1 MLELTEA
8 RVSDSRLPPPFGLQI
23 ERDRS
28 VHFTFDGRSFTGLEG
43 DSIASALAANDQW
56 LLSRSFKYHRPR
68 GFLTLAG
75 QDANTLVQ
83 LPANPNALADVVPI
97 TEGLKVSPQ
106 NFSGTLERDRGA
118 LIGRLARFLPV
129 AFYYKAF
136 FRPRGI
142 WQLWA
147 RFFRKRAGLG
157 VIDESYEPVRYTQTH
172 RHCDILIVGG
182 GPAGLASSLEA
193 ASTGAD
199 VLLVD
204 ENVSLGGALNYGEF
218 GDPSGPE
225 ASRRAELIS
234 AVNASKRIE
243 TLTGAIC
250 NGWFADNWIPV
261 IQGHALIKV
270 RARKVIFCTGSLEQ
284 PAIFRNNDLPGI
296 FLSSAVLRLMHL
308 YGVRPGRRGVI
319 VSGNWEGYRTAL
331 ALCRAG
337 VGVVGIVDLRAR
349 PQAGHPL
356 IDQVMQCGLPI
367 WFEHGVDQAIASRDQ
382 NHVAAIDIG
391 ELDCGAVDRRS
402 LSRLHC
408 DFVVMAVGYVP
419 TYQLA
424 AQAGGKL
431 SYDDA
436 FAIFSIDQLPD
447 NCLIAGS
454 VNGFWDIDDVI
465 NDGVRAAQE
474 ALPHQKF
481 TGEVE
486 PSRAKD
492 EAINF
497 PWPIFTHSKGK
508 EFVDFDEDLQ
518 IADIVNATRDGYEH
532 IQLVKRYST
541 AGMGPSQGR
550 HSALTVARLVADA
563 TGKSVADTGV
573 TTARPPFAAEQ
584 LAHTAGRGFFLAR
597 RSSIHH
603 RHLELGAVMLQAG
616 AWLRPA
622 FYGEVSDRSAC
633 IRAEMQHVRQS
644 VGLIDV
650 STLGGIEVRG
660 PDAAEFLNR
669 IYTGGF
675 KKQPVGKAR
684 YALLINEAGVVVDDG
699 VACRLHTNHFYVTA
713 TTGGVDAVYRNMLK
727 WNAQWRLNL
736 DIANVTSAYCAIN
749 IAGPDA
755 RAVLSRVVDDV
766 ALDEANFPYMG
777 VRTGHLG
784 GIPIRLI
791 RVGFVGE
798 LGFELH
804 GPHQFGEAIW
814 DQLMAAGKDTDIQ
827 PFGVEAQR
835 GLRLEK
841 GHIIVG
847 QDTDAMS
854 NPFEVQMDW
863 ALSRKKPFFV
873 GHRTLQELE
882 KQPLGRVLVGFEI
895 KDAGQPIPLESHL
908 VLDGEAMIGRVT
920 SCILSPTLNTI
931 IGLAYVKADHAE
943 LGGSLTIKVDGGHR
957 IAAEVVPTPF
967 YDPKNQRQVSE

>member
-1 MLELTEA
+1 M
-8 RVSDSRLPPPFGLQI
+8 SDSRLPPPFGLQI
-23 ERDRS
+23 ERNRL
-28 VHFTFDGRSFTGLEG
+28 VHFSFDGHAFTGLEG
-43 DSIASALAANDQW
+43 DTIASALAANDQW

-83 LPANPNALADVVPI
+83 LPANPNALADVVLI
-97 TEGLKVSPQ
+97 TEGLEALPQ
-106 NFSGTLERDRGA
+106 NFSGTLKRDRSA
-118 LIGRLARFLPV
+118 LLGRFARFLPV

-157 VIDESYEPVRYTQTH
+157 VIDQSFDPERFTQTY
-172 RHCDILIVGG
+172 RHCDVLIVGG

-193 ASTGAD
+193 AAAGAD

-204 ENVSLGGALNYGEF
+204 ENAALGGSLNYAEF
-218 GDPSGPE
+218 GDPSAPE
-225 ASRRAELIS
+225 GSRRETLIS
-234 AVNASKRIE
+234 AVEASEYIE
-243 TLTGAIC
+243 TFTGAVC
-250 NGWFADNWIPV
+250 NGWFADNWVPV
-261 IQGHALIKV
+261 IQGKTLIKV
-270 RARKVIFCTGSLEQ
+270 RAQKVIFCTGSLEQ

-308 YGVRPGRRGVI
+308 YGVPPGHHGAI
-319 VSGNWEGYRTAL
+319 VCGNWEGYRAAL

-337 VGVVGIVDLRAR
+337 ISVVGIVDFRPR

-356 IDQVMQCGLPI
+356 IDQVMDCGLPI
-367 WFEHGVDQAIASRDQ
+367 WFEHGVDQAIASNDQ
-382 NHVAAIDIG
+382 NHVVGIDIG
-391 ELDCGAVDRRS
+391 ALDCGAVDRGN

-408 DFVVMAVGYVP
+408 DFVVMAAGFVP

-424 AQAGGKL
+424 AQAGGRL
-431 SYDDA
+431 TYDDA
-436 FAIFSIDQLPD
+436 SAVFSIDQLPD
-447 NCLIAGS
+447 NCGLGGS
-454 VNGFWDIDDVI
+454 VNGFWNIEDVI
-465 NDGVRAAQE
+465 EDGVRAAKE
-474 ALPHQKF
+474 ALW
-481 TGEVE
+481 E
-486 PSRAKD
+486 KD
-492 EAINF
+492 ASGGREARGLDNERINF
-497 PWPIFTHSKGK
+497 PWPIFAHPRGK

-563 TGKSVADTGV
+563 TGKSVAETGV

-584 LAHTAGRGFFLAR
+584 LAHTGGRGFFLAR
-597 RSSIHH
+597 RSAMHH

-622 FYGEVSDRSAC
+622 FYGVPSERRTC
-633 IRAEMQHVRQS
+633 IEAEMRHVRRA

-650 STLGGIEVRG
+650 STLGGIEIRG

-684 YALLINEAGVVVDDG
+684 YALLINEAGVVLDDG
-699 VACRLHTNHFYVTA
+699 VACRLHADHYYVTA
-713 TTGGVDAVYRNMLK
+713 TTGGVDSVYRSMLK
-727 WNAQWRLNL
+727 WNAQWRLQL
-736 DIANVTSAYCAIN
+736 DIANVTSAYCAMN

-755 RAVLSRVVDDV
+755 RAVLSRVVQDI
-766 ALDEANFPYMG
+766 ALDEAAFPYMG

-784 GIPIRLI
+784 GVPIRLI

-804 GPHQFGEAIW
+804 APQQFGEALW
-814 DQLMAAGKDTDIQ
+814 DRLMLAGKDANIR

-854 NPFEVQMDW
+854 NPFQIQMDW
-863 ALSRKKPFFV
+863 ALARKKPFFV

-882 KQPLGRVLVGFEI
+882 KQPLDRVLVGFEI
-895 KDAGQPIPLESHL
+895 EDIQQPIPLESHL
-908 VLDGEAMIGRVT
+908 VLDGEGMIGRVT
-920 SCILSPTLNTI
+920 SCIASPTLNSI
-931 IGLAYVKADHAE
+931 IGLAYVDADYAE
-943 LGGSLTIKVDGGHR
+943 LGRSLTIKVEGGAR
-957 IAAEVVPTPF
+957 VSAKVVPTPF
-967 YDPKNQRQVSE
+967 YDPKNRRQVMES